1 MSRTAFVSREPSAK
15 SAVGLSPRRRRQR
28 GFSLIEIMIVVAII
42 LVIASIAIPKIN
54 AQRMQAH
61 EMAAIRTIQAI
72 HTAQTQYFSQFGRYA
87 ANLQELGPPA
97 SGSPGPAAADLIP
110 GDLAAGTKSGYIFT
124 VQGGP
129 NGYVIGAVP
138 VAFNNTGRRTFYS
151 DQTLVVRQNWS
162 PEPATAQSKEIN

>member
-1 MSRTAFVSREPSAK
+1 MIPS
-15 SAVGLSPRRRRQR
+15 SQSRRRRSS

-72 HTAQTQYFSQFGRYA
+72 HTAQTQYFSQFGHYA
-87 ANLQELGPPA
+87 ATLQELGPPT
-97 SGSPGPAAADLIP
+97 SGNAGPSAADLIP
-110 GDLAAGTKSGYIFT
+110 GDLAAGNKSGYLFT

-129 NGYVIGAVP
+129 QGYAITAVP

-162 PEPATAQSKEIN
+162 QEPANAQSKELN